1 MNDLRS
7 MTADEI
13 RAALKEMGE
22 PAFRGAQIFDWVQAK
37 KVRTFSEM
45 TNLPKALRERLA
57 AEFALSLLTVEKR
70 LVSREDGTRKYVYA
84 LPDGLLIESVFMP
97 YDYGN
102 TACISSQA
110 GCRMG
115 CRFCASTLEG
125 LARNLLPGE
134 MLEQIFRME
143 EDTGERISHV
153 VVMGSGEPLD
163 NYDNLLRF
171 IRLITDE
178 KGKNLSERNIT
189 VSTCG
194 LVPQIRR
201 LAGEH
206 LQITLALSL
215 HAPNDALR
223 RTMMPI
229 AEAYGVKET
238 VAACDDYFAAT
249 GRRMSYEYSLIEG
262 VNDMEACALELSGLL
277 RGRNAHVN
285 LIPINP
291 IRERDFRA
299 PKGDAARR
307 FQKRLENLGINA
319 TIRKKMGA
327 DIDSA
332 CGQLRLRAKAEQG
345 E

>member
-7 MTADEI
+7 MTTEEI
-13 RAALKEMGE
+13 TAALKEMRQ
-22 PAFRGAQIFDWVQAK
+22 PSFRGAQIFDWVQAK
-37 KVRTFSEM
+37 KARSFDEM

-70 LVSREDGTRKYVYA
+70 LVSQEDGTRKYVYA

-97 YDYGN
+97 YAYGN

-125 LARNLLPGE
+125 LARNLLAGE

-163 NYDNLLRF
+163 NYENLLRF
-171 IRLITDE
+171 IRLITDD

-194 LVPQIRR
+194 LVPQIKK

-223 RTMMPI
+223 RTMMPV
-229 AEAYGVKET
+229 AET
-238 VAACDDYFAAT
+238 VAACDEYFRAT

-262 VNDMEACALELSGLL
+262 VNDSESCAQELAALL
-277 RGRNAHVN
+277 HGKNAHVN
-285 LIPINP
+285 LIPVNP
-291 IRERDFRA
+291 IREREYRA
-299 PKGDAARR
+299 PDRAAALR
-307 FQKRLENLGINA
+307 FQKRLENLGINV

>member
-7 MTADEI
+7 MTKEEI
-13 RAALKEMGE
+13 TAAMKEMGE
-22 PAFRGAQIFDWVQAK
+22 PAFRGAQLFDWVQAK
-37 KVRTFSEM
+37 KARTFAEM
-45 TNLPKALRERLA
+45 SNLPAALRAKLA
-57 AEFALSLLTVEKR
+57 ASFSLSLLETAH
-70 LVSREDGTRKYVYA
+70 LLISREDGTRKYVYA

-125 LARNLLPGE
+125 LARDLLPGE

-201 LAGEH
+201 LAGER

-223 RTMMPI
+223 RTMMPV
-229 AEAYGVKET
+229 ANSYGVKET
-238 VAACDDYFAAT
+238 IAACDDYFAAT
-249 GRRMSYEYSLIEG
+249 GRRMSYEYSLVSG
-262 VNDMEACALELSGLL
+262 VNDSDACAEELAELL
-277 RGRNAHVN
+277 HGKNAHVN
-285 LIPINP
+285 LIPVNP

-299 PKGDAARR
+299 PGRAAALR
-307 FQKRLENLGINA
+307 FQKRLENLGINV

-332 CGQLRLRAKAEQG
+332 CGQLRLKVRAEQG